1 MADEPREVRSIVTVG
16 WTLETLLLHVL
27 GLLKEKDERY
37 IQRFESIEKAMV
49 TAFATSETLRA
60 AANEFRGSMNDV
72 VNTCIRRDEYN
83 SAHAALATAVDK
95 IDSTVGGLIARE
107 AGKSEGSKDMQSMRV
122 WLIGLTVAVL
132 GLLAALITKH

>member
-37 IQRFESIEKAMV
+37 VQRFESIEKAMA

-72 VNTCIRRDEYN
+72 VNTWIRRDEYN
-83 SAHAALATAVDK
+83 NAHQALAAAVDK
-95 IDSTVGGLIARE
+95 LDGVVGGIIARE